1 MEPQDWWQDL
11 CELLVSEVYALTHQ
25 CETLAFRHVPAGQAD
40 LVEGILLGLAGE
52 WRSAYQDYQADEALQ
67 LVAWL
72 HIAARRYSRYIGAAR
87 LLGSNHWRPIV
98 ALAESAA
105 AAGRTELAIEIFCA
119 ADPPGMHRDHLRE
132 RCLKLTG
139 MRLDDPASPL
149 RVVK

>member
-1 MEPQDWWQDL
+1 MRDAGVP
-11 CELLVSEVYALTHQ
+11 A
-25 CETLAFRHVPAGQAD
+25 RPAGQAD

-72 HIAARRYSRYIGAAR
+72 QIAARRYSRYIGAAR
-87 LLGSNHWRPIV
+87 LLGANHWMPIV

-105 AAGRTELAIEIFCA
+105 AAGRTELAIEIFRA
-119 ADPPGMHRDHLRE
+119 ADQPGMHCDLLRE

-139 MRLDDPASPL
+139 MRLDDPASTL